1 MTITSSPSSS
11 LISNLLIISKHTPV
25 FIMARN
31 ETTERHQLQVKYSL
45 SVQAFGLHC
54 DVPRCIEIA
63 RSFVIDSTCVGRN
76 DGHIKFAEQKMSIQ
90 SRRMKLND
98 TTNSPQKEGNMRYDV
113 LVLLRHDLKF
123 TTQLLWAQNRV
134 IAALAESFRDFG
146 F

>member
-1 MTITSSPSSS
+1 
-11 LISNLLIISKHTPV
+11 
-25 FIMARN
+25 MARN

-63 RSFVIDSTCVGRN
+63 RSFIIDSTRGGIN

-98 TTNSPQKEGNMRYDV
+98 ATKFPYKKKEMCDTSY
-113 LVLLRHDLKF
+113 
-123 TTQLLWAQNRV
+123 WC
-134 IAALAESFRDFG
+134 
-146 F
+146 